1 MEKPINPFA
10 WIKKLECPPTIYN
23 DSVKKILYTGAAV
36 LLWDDLA
43 DVIFTADE
51 VKTIRKNILLHQLK
65 QGMPNNVVQC
75 IQNIVQLKSAQNN
88 LENDISKLDEEYKQ
102 LNFTVR
108 QKAQKL
114 RDISSKSSQVKVMK
128 DLLKMKYDQTATQI
142 GDCNNMRLVC
152 QHLMPSNCKDVD
164 TKLLSEMS
172 NAVTSL
178 WTEANKKQVWDII
191 ANNLNIEV
199 PTLWRNL
206 YKNFTQDVDTL
217 IKSVTTKRLD
227 FTEKSINVGFA
238 KVHGQQISMVAKRL
252 LHNAKANNHQQSI
265 LEFTEKIE
273 VATNNS
279 VDMITWLALALEV
292 CKLETEQK
300 CLLAEVDKIR
310 EDLNENNTLP
320 VDLIEVISEIQDIN
334 TEIVKCTECIQQS
347 LIHLKCLPKY
357 FIEKKEEMNF
367 VLQKILVLRNNIY
380 DSVWSKT
387 SLITELRIFHD
398 TLDLNALR
406 KVMLK
411 GDVGIYRHTK
421 RCFSEASVSITNTQA
436 SNITCYFPMIQ
447 TPVYSLIECYK
458 NLTLMFLYKTFD
470 SLQVDENVDALQIP
484 IPSYEENN
492 YNIHKLLNLSRI
504 ASTNIEAEINNFN
517 EILNDWVHQTVE
529 KVMDIIEKTV
539 DDATFPEWVERYNL
553 LLYIIQNS
561 K

>member
-1 MEKPINPFA
+1 
-10 WIKKLECPPTIYN
+10 
-23 DSVKKILYTGAAV
+23 
-36 LLWDDLA
+36 
-43 DVIFTADE
+43 
-51 VKTIRKNILLHQLK
+51 
-65 QGMPNNVVQC
+65 MPNNVVQC

-334 TEIVKCTECIQQS
+334 TEIVC
-347 LIHLKCLPKY
+347 
-357 FIEKKEEMNF
+357 
-367 VLQKILVLRNNIY
+367 
-380 DSVWSKT
+380 
-387 SLITELRIFHD
+387 
-398 TLDLNALR
+398 
-406 KVMLK
+406 
-411 GDVGIYRHTK
+411 
-421 RCFSEASVSITNTQA
+421 
-436 SNITCYFPMIQ
+436 
-447 TPVYSLIECYK
+447 
-458 NLTLMFLYKTFD
+458 
-470 SLQVDENVDALQIP
+470 
-484 IPSYEENN
+484 
-492 YNIHKLLNLSRI
+492 
-504 ASTNIEAEINNFN
+504 
-517 EILNDWVHQTVE
+517 
-529 KVMDIIEKTV
+529 
-539 DDATFPEWVERYNL
+539 
-553 LLYIIQNS
+553 
-561 K
+561 